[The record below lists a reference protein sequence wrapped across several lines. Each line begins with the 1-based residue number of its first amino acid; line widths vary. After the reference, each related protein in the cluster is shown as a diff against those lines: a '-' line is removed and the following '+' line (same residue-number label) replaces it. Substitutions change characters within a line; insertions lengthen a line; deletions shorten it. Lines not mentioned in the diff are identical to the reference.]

1 MFLLL
6 LNLRT
11 QLVELPN
18 VFFGNARVASTV
30 QPRPDLGE
38 YIDIDIPESS
48 DEEGSLHP
56 GPPADPP
63 APGPTPQPG
72 STGQPASS
80 QGGDGRTN
88 VAHYINHFY
97 RRGNKNILGS
107 KTVCIYCE
115 WVAFQCFNS
124 VFGLTVI
131 FQNKAQG

>member
-1 MFLLL
+1 MPRRVTPPDA
-6 LNLRT
+6 NYVPAAIEPENATGGAPQRVLR
-11 QLVELPN
+11 
-18 VFFGNARVASTV
+18 NARVASTV

-48 DEEGSLHP
+48 DEEGSLPP

-63 APGPTPQPG
+63 APGPIPQPG

-88 VAHYINHFY
+88 VAHDINHFY

-115 WVAFQCFNS
+115 
-124 VFGLTVI
+124 
-131 FQNKAQG
+131 